1 MKSFGR
7 IFSYLAGAFFALSV
21 TAIFIL
27 PRPAA
32 APAGITHAAAH
43 SASGAEEEIDNH
55 IFQPITISIPGTVPQ
70 GSLGAWSNTTYTVP
84 PKKRLVLEHIYI
96 RATSSFSDDAIE
108 AEIKSGQ
115 GAELSALTSTCI
127 NSAPAGYTQG
137 YTYIGNQPV
146 RAYFD
151 SGDTLRFQVI
161 RTYAYYMHS
170 PVYYGVIVIGR
181 LVDAP

>member
-1 MKSFGR
+1 MGTPER
-7 IFSYLAGAFFALSV
+7 IFSYLAGAFFALSLSAV
-21 TAIFIL
+21 LI
-27 PRPAA
+27 PGPAA
-32 APAGITHAAAH
+32 ASAGGSPVPAEKT
-43 SASGAEEEIDNH
+43 SVVMDDIDNH
-55 IFQPITISIPGTVPQ
+55 AFQPITINVPGDVPQ
-70 GSLGAWSNTTYTVP
+70 GRLGAWSKTTYTVP
-84 PKKRLVLEHIYI
+84 PKKRLVIEHIYI

-108 AEIKSGQ
+108 AEIASSH
-115 GAELSALTSTCI
+115 GAQLSALASSCI

-151 SGDTLRFQVI
+151 PGDTLRFQVL

-170 PVYYGVIVIGR
+170 PVYYGVIVIGH